1 MAIMTFVLKVGR
13 EDASAAAAE
22 CAICEKEKEPPK
34 ENASHSVLLLLP
46 LLCPAAIEIESE
58 TGEKNILEEGEAP
71 RLSPL
76 APTPSSFPWL
86 RFFVFSVLPRGMTS
100 AAYYALCI
108 GKRTG

>member
-58 TGEKNILEEGEAP
+58 TGEKNILEEGGSPSFSWGSHAVP
-71 RLSPL
+71 LS
-76 APTPSSFPWL
+76 WL
-86 RFFVFSVLPRGMTS
+86 CFFVFSVLPRGMTS